1 MALKRRTSVAYRGSE
16 EKDER
21 RISWSL
27 LRPLSPKPTPTLL
40 LTTLSALAPE
50 LKWFERFEA
59 MVDLRPSAGV
69 YSQLRVRLNLC

>member
-1 MALKRRTSVAYRGSE
+1 MCGSE

-27 LRPLSPKPTPTLL
+27 LRPLNPKPTPTLL

-50 LKWFERFEA
+50 LKWFERFEGNG
-59 MVDLRPSAGV
+59 RPQAQRRGV
-69 YSQLRVRLNLC
+69 